1 MDLIDRSLFKFSEDK
16 LKHTLENIYDLAALN
31 GILKLTPDGRIVI
44 LQHTFLP
51 SPFPKAEFEEA
62 VNIQQ
67 SFNSLF
73 LKVASDYDF
82 LESVFKPVLSQDDYV
97 RNLWEIYKTDQLF
110 GPVQSLRLSLN
121 RSDYM
126 LHAALPGSPL
136 KQVEMN
142 FIAASFGGVMERL
155 VKAHQFRLHQLLG
168 CDAPQVRLPECP
180 SATKFGLALAHTVGE
195 YSRKCQHIPQS
206 TLIPL
211 PPEIPAILVVISD
224 CETNI
229 FDQRSIEEAVLRAN
243 PSIPILRRTFAELE
257 LIKGRVVVESET
269 RRLFV
274 DGHEI
279 GVIYYR
285 TGYAPDH
292 FNEEAWRTKLLLERS
307 LAVKCP
313 SVDYLLANMK
323 LVQTALASGPAV
335 LSRFGNEAEV
345 ERLARTFA
353 KQTVLSTDFHFAD
366 AAVIDHMVTECRKD
380 PNKFVLKPQ
389 REGGSNNIFGD
400 DIIHKLDEIMGKPE
414 ANAYILMEK
423 FEPLMVEN
431 CVVGADH
438 APPIPRK
445 MVSELG
451 IYGIL
456 LSDNKVEI
464 MNDHAGHLL
473 RTKFVGVD
481 EGGVVTGYASLDT
494 PLLV

>member
-1 MDLIDRSLFKFSEDK
+1 MDCIKRALSK
-16 LKHTLENIYDLAALN
+16 LSDNALKNILKNVHDFAALN
-31 GILKLTPDGRIVI
+31 GILKLTPDGHIVT

-97 RNLWEIYKTDQLF
+97 RNLWEIYKTDQLL

-126 LHAALPGSPL
+126 LHTALPGSPL

-168 CDAPQVRLPECP
+168 PHAPQLPECP
-180 SATKFGLALAHTVGE
+180 SATKFGLALARTVAE
-195 YSRKCQHIPQS
+195 YSRKCQNLPQS
-206 TLIPL
+206 NLGHL
-211 PPEIPAILVVISD
+211 MCEIPAILVVISD

-229 FDQRSIEEAVLRAN
+229 FDQRSIEEAVLYAN
-243 PSIPILRRTFAELE
+243 PSIPILRCTFAELAE
-257 LIKGRVVVESET
+257 TTGRAVVESET
-269 RRLFV
+269 GRLIV
-274 DGHEI
+274 DGHEVGI
-279 GVIYYR
+279 IYYR

-292 FNEEAWRTKLLLERS
+292 FNEEAWKTKLRLERS

-335 LSRFGNEAEV
+335 LSRFGNGPEV
-345 ERLARTFA
+345 EKLARTFA

-366 AAVIDHMVTECRKD
+366 VAVIDCMVTECRKN
-380 PNKFVLKPQ
+380 PSKFVLKPQ
-389 REGGSNNIFGD
+389 REGGSNNTFGD
-400 DIIHKLDEIMGKPE
+400 DIVHKLDEIMGKPE
-414 ANAYILMEK
+414 ANAYILMER
-423 FEPLMVEN
+423 FEPPLIEN
-431 CVVGADH
+431 CVVGADY
-438 APPIPRK
+438 APPIMRK

-456 LSDNKVEI
+456 LSDGKVEM

-481 EGGVVTGYASLDT
+481 EGGVVTGFASLDT